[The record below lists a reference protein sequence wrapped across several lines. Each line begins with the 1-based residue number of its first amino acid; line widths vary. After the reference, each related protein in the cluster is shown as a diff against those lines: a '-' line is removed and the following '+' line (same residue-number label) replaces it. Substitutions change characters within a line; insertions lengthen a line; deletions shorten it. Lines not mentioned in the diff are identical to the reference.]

1 MANVLFKFGTR
12 EAFNAVEKLSNAVYF
27 VTDTGELYKGETLI
41 ANKNVVSTLETP
53 VGDSITPAQAHE
65 AQIAA
70 APITGEVMVVPRT
83 DGTQDTFI
91 YDGADWIQLDSN
103 VDADDV
109 IVGKDPDTGDPI
121 TLADALQ
128 NLNVQVDGVSIVRD
142 ATVGLMLKDYGKAFY
157 KFNEATQ
164 TYEKTTV
171 SDQNPWKA
179 NLSPRVVN
187 DNGSLVLGWFEPAAA
202 DTSLDDIV
210 SKLAELDETING
222 KYDPQEDARTPGLVD
237 RVADLEDLIGSAFHF
252 EGTADT
258 FEEGNLVI
266 TGTGG
271 AENIIIAPSAD
282 NKGAVYQVGD
292 KEYASNGEEWVEL
305 GFSFSG
311 VATDDDLQA
320 LADRVDAAE
329 GDIDQLQSDLPALD
343 GAAVKSINVPGAAG
357 GVNSLEPVNGVV
369 TLPAASDSAYGLI
382 KLSGE
387 AGKVLDGTGAFVD
400 PQDPRI
406 GDLTDENSTP
416 YDTVEEYVQHYVNNL
431 TNIINNMS
439 IEWEE
444 VTAG

>member
-12 EAFNAVEKLSNAVYF
+12 EAFDAVEKLSNAVYF

-41 ANKNVVSTLETP
+41 ANKNVVTSLDTP
-53 VGDSITPAQAHE
+53 VGDSITPAAAHE
-65 AQIAA
+65 AQVGND
-70 APITGEVMVVPRT
+70 PITGEVMVVPRT

-91 YDGADWIQLDSN
+91 YDGNDWIQLDSN
-103 VDADDV
+103 VDAEDV
-109 IVGKDPDTGDPI
+109 IVGTDPDTGDPI

-128 NLNVQVDGVSIVRD
+128 NLNIQVDNVSIVRD
-142 ATVGLMLKDYGKAFY
+142 ATVGLMLKDFGKAFY
-157 KFNEATQ
+157 KFNEQTQ
-164 TYEKTTV
+164 AYEKTVV

-187 DNGSLVLGWFEPAAA
+187 DNGSLVLGWFESAAA

-210 SKLAELDETING
+210 SKLGELDEIING
-222 KYDPQEDARTPGLVD
+222 AYDPQEDERTPGLVD
-237 RVADLEDLIGSAFHF
+237 RVSDLEDLIGSAFHF
-252 EGTADT
+252 EGSADT
-258 FEEGNLVI
+258 IENGDLVI

-271 AENIIIAPSAD
+271 AEDIVIPASND

-292 KEYASNGEEWVEL
+292 KEYASNGSEWVEL
-305 GFSFSG
+305 GFGLSG
-311 VATDDDLQA
+311 VATEQDLQD

-329 GDIDQLQSDLPALD
+329 DDIDQLQSDLSTLD

-400 PQDPRI
+400 PEDPRI
-406 GDLTDENSTP
+406 GSLTDEQGTAH
-416 YDTVEEYVQHYVNNL
+416 DTVEEYVQHYITNL
-431 TNIINNMS
+431 TNVINNMS